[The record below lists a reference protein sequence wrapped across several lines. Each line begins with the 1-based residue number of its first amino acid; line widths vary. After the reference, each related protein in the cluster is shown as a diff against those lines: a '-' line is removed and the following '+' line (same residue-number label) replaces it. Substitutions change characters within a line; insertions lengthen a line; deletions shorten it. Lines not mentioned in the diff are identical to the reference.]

1 VINVQVVTQSGVIVT
16 QTVTTTPSVPANSLS
31 GAQRK
36 SSGIAPGYMAAAVI
50 AGLFGLAFICAGL
63 FFCWRRKNR
72 GEDSE
77 NKGAPS
83 RDMQRNISVH
93 SKAGLLDN
101 RTYAPTIN
109 TRFSSHALDMG
120 SSNGTTPVSPVSE
133 RRKSQP
139 LMYDQ
144 RLNPNA
150 LMVNDNG
157 SHTSLR
163 TLDDHRDYGRMLK
176 VRHSLSSHKI
186 SITNEEQVTNPD
198 AVPERPSFS

>member
-1 VINVQVVTQSGVIVT
+1 M
-16 QTVTTTPSVPANSLS
+16 
-31 GAQRK
+31 
-36 SSGIAPGYMAAAVI
+36 APGYIAAAVI
-50 AGLFGLAFICAGL
+50 AAFFGLAFIAGAL
-63 FFCWRRKNR
+63 FLCWRRRNR
-72 GEDSE
+72 REDGEI
-77 NKGAPS
+77 KGASS

-93 SKAGLLDN
+93 SKAGLLDK
-101 RTYAPTIN
+101 TYVPTIN
-109 TRFSSHALDMG
+109 TRISTHGLDMN
-120 SSNGTTPVSPVSE
+120 SSDGTTPVSPMSE

-176 VRHSLSSHKI
+176 VRHSLQFFVRLRWLMKNRSQIPTLYQNGPAFHRT
-186 SITNEEQVTNPD
+186 TNRHLFFRRHCFALMKYLCYCDGVW
-198 AVPERPSFS
+198 F